1 LNFPPVHITII
12 HRNADKSG
20 KKWLTEMIE
29 HGWKMYGMRMIVFEG
44 HFNKQG
50 DAVYST

>member
-1 LNFPPVHITII
+1 
-12 HRNADKSG
+12 
-20 KKWLTEMIE
+20 MIE